1 MATIQSNPTPNPKP
15 NYTPPK
21 KDNTKSTIMTV
32 AIVALAALLA
42 FTTYG
47 WLSGRT
53 DNAELTTELNET
65 IEFRAQAEQQY
76 YEAIAELEEMRGSN
90 EEMNALIDQQ
100 KAELKTMKEK
110 VDGLTR
116 DSRNLSNARRE
127 LAALREQADSYIAEL
142 NTLREENAM
151 LTENNRQLTTERD
164 ELNTNLQTSQ
174 MENEELNAT
183 KAVLVSERDQ
193 LTNVNEQLS
202 RKVTAGSVIAV
213 NSISAVG
220 QKQRNSGKFVD
231 RNSAKNVD
239 RLYVCFSTLENKV
252 AEAGEEVYYLRV
264 IDPSGATISLDAQGS
279 GNLKSEENGD
289 MIPYTKPVYFDFDG
303 GTKNL
308 CAEWN
313 EPGYTY
319 TSGDYTIELYN
330 KGYLA
335 GSTSMRLK

>member
-1 MATIQSNPTPNPKP
+1 MATTQSNPTPGAKP
-15 NYTPPK
+15 GYTPPK
-21 KDNTKSTIMTV
+21 KDNTSTIMTV

-47 WLSGRT
+47 WLSNRS
-53 DNAELTTELNET
+53 DKAELTTELNET

-76 YEAIAELEEMRGSN
+76 YEAIAELEEMRGNN

-100 KAELKTMKEK
+100 KADLKTMKEK

-116 DSRNLSNARRE
+116 DSRNLANARRE
-127 LAALREQADSYIAEL
+127 LEALRAQADSYIAEL

-151 LTENNRQLTTERD
+151 LTENNRQLTSERD
-164 ELNTNLQTSQ
+164 QLSSNLQTSR

-193 LTNVNEQLS
+193 LSNTNEQLS

-213 NSISAVG
+213 NSITAVG

-231 RNSAKNVD
+231 RTSAKNVD

-264 IDPSGATISLDAQGS
+264 IEPGGSTISLDAQGS
-279 GNLKSEENGD
+279 GQLKSEESGE

-303 GTKNL
+303 GVNNL

-319 TSGDYTIELYN
+319 ASGYYTIELYN

-335 GSTSMRLK
+335 GTTNMRLK